1 MPPRIMKDDLGS
13 EKHEHLIPES
23 MEIEKDIF
31 CKVCNP
37 DSFYSGFG
45 ISTLV
50 KSKVKILQNFV
61 AFLEYIN
68 FKRPKSA
75 FYFHR

>member
-31 CKVCNP
+31 CKVRKH
-37 DSFYSGFG
+37 SFYLVFG
-45 ISTLV
+45 IS
-50 KSKVKILQNFV
+50 
-61 AFLEYIN
+61 
-68 FKRPKSA
+68 
-75 FYFHR
+75 